1 MTYLIR
7 PMQITDIRQ
16 VMHIER
22 RSFTMPWPSFVYVHE
37 INHNQ
42 DAYMG
47 VIEILHSGETEEK
60 RLGLS
65 RLWTREVY
73 SRTPLAAYGGIWMDG
88 EEGHISTIASAPD
101 YRGQG
106 FGELMLVAL
115 LGRAISMQRKRIVL
129 EVRTSNEVAQKLYL
143 KYQFKILN
151 TRYEYYPDNQED
163 AYFMVLDD
171 IDEAYTALLGER
183 IAAFRDR
190 VEFSDS
196 YSGFIDA

>member
-7 PMQITDIRQ
+7 PMQLADIRQ
-16 VMHIER
+16 VMLIER

-42 DAYMG
+42 DAFMG
-47 VIEILHSGETEEK
+47 VIEAVQQGSVEEK

-65 RLWTREVY
+65 RLWSREAN
-73 SRTPLAAYGGIWMDG
+73 SRAPLAAYGGIWMDR

-101 YRGQG
+101 FRGQG
-106 FGELMLVAL
+106 FGELMLIAL
-115 LGRAISMQRKRIVL
+115 IGRAVSMNRSRIVL
-129 EVRTSNEVAQKLYL
+129 EVRTSNTVAQKLYL
-143 KYQFKILN
+143 KYRFKILN

-163 AYFMVLDD
+163 AYVMILDG
-171 IDEAYTALLGER
+171 IDETYTSMLGER
-183 IAAFRDR
+183 IASFRDR
-190 VEFSDS
+190 LDFLDS

>member
-7 PMQITDIRQ
+7 PMQIADIRQ

-42 DAYMG
+42 AAYMG
-47 VIEILHSGETEEK
+47 VIEIVDAAENEEK
-60 RLGLS
+60 RFGLS
-65 RLWTREVY
+65 RLWTREVH

-88 EEGHISTIASAPD
+88 EEAHISTIASAPD

-106 FGELMLVAL
+106 FGELMLIAL
-115 LGRAISMQRKRIVL
+115 IGRAISMQRSRIVL

-143 KYQFKILN
+143 KYQFTVLE

-163 AYFMVLDD
+163 AYFMVLEG
-171 IDEAYTALLGER
+171 IDEVYRQMLAER
-183 IAAFRDR
+183 LAAFHDKL
-190 VEFSDS
+190 EFSDS
-196 YSGFIDA
+196 FSGFIDA